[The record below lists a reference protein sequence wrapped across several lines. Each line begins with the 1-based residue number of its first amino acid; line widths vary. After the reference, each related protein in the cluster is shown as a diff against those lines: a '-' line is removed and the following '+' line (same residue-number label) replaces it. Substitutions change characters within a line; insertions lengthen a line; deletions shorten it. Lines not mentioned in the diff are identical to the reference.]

1 MKLTAASLILAA
13 GAIKPA
19 IAASCPAF
27 NYAAPLI
34 KNPLLPNPYQLQD
47 GTPVTTLAD
56 WNCRRD
62 ELLDLFQQYE
72 LGDLPPKPHRLG
84 TRFYDASNTL
94 ALTAY
99 EGDKTIAWNVSI
111 QYPKTGTG
119 PFPAIIAYGGPS
131 IPIPDGVAVL
141 IFNNDAMAQQNSASS
156 RGIGKFYD
164 LYGKN
169 ATASAMM
176 AWSWGV
182 SRIMDAL
189 EDTPR
194 ANIDPTRVGVTG
206 CSRNGKGALVAG
218 AFEPRIALTIP
229 QESGSGGSACWRLSD
244 WMYANGTVTQTA
256 SEITGENVWFSQE
269 FAEFSPNG
277 TIPLLPVDH
286 HELAALVAP
295 RGLLVIDNTAYD
307 WLGPWSDYGCMT
319 AGHTAYKALGVP
331 DHMGYSQ
338 IGGHLHCSFP
348 TAQQGPE
355 LTAFFQRFLLNNA
368 SASTTVWKTDVVA
381 PFVLSQWAD
390 WTWPTLA

>member
-1 MKLTAASLILAA
+1 MKVTASLVLVA
-13 GAIKPA
+13 GTLSSV

-27 NYAAPLI
+27 DWSAPLV
-34 KNPLLPNPYQLQD
+34 KNPLLPDPFKFQD
-47 GTPVTTLAD
+47 GRKVATLAD
-56 WNCRRD
+56 WECRRNQ
-62 ELLDLFQQYE
+62 LLDLFQQYE
-72 LGDLPPKPHRLG
+72 LGELPSKPHRLG
-84 TRFYDASNTL
+84 TRFYQASSTL

-99 EGDKTIAWNVSI
+99 QGDKAIAWNVTI
-111 QYPKTGTG
+111 KYPKTGSS

-141 IFNNDAMAQQNSASS
+141 YFNNNDLAQQNSASS

-164 LYGKN
+164 LYGSN

-182 SRIMDAL
+182 SRIIDAL

-244 WMYANGTVTQTA
+244 WMYANGIVTQTA
-256 SEITGENVWFSQE
+256 SEIVQENVWFSDE
-269 FAEFSPNG
+269 FANFAPNG
-277 TIPLLPVDH
+277 TVPLLPVDH

-307 WLGPWSDYGCMT
+307 WLGPWSNYGCMT

-338 IGGHLHCSFP
+338 IGNHLHCLFP

-355 LTAFFQRFLLNNA
+355 LTAFFQKFLLSN
-368 SASTTVWKTDVVA
+368 STINTVVWKTDVVT
-381 PFVLSQWAD
+381 PFVLSNWAD
-390 WTWPTLA
+390 WTWPILA